1 MAKKS
6 KDIPVFKLLD
16 FVKEHSIDADA
27 FSNDFIIKIDTEV
40 YENEKIDYLYRTEF
54 FFVVLVLTG
63 EITLNIN
70 NQDYIAS
77 KHQLIMTTP
86 NDTKRSV
93 HATKGAMISGVAFTP
108 NFLGQISEIKNL
120 PEVFNYISYQGS
132 PLWFP
137 DEEDF
142 IRMKELME
150 HLSFRYLHQS
160 EHPFGKDILKNLF
173 NIFLYE
179 LGGIAQKYAPV
190 KNATF
195 TRKEHLVMQFV
206 NMLQKKF
213 KEHRNVQYY
222 ANELNINPKYL
233 TQTVKEVSGKSAGE
247 LIDDF
252 VIQESKLLLTDASLS
267 ISEVADILH
276 FSDQSFFG
284 KFFKRHTGFSPSEFR
299 KIE

>member
-93 HATKGAMISGVAFTP
+93 HATNGAMISGVAFTP

-150 HLSFRYLHQS
+150 DLSFRYLHQS